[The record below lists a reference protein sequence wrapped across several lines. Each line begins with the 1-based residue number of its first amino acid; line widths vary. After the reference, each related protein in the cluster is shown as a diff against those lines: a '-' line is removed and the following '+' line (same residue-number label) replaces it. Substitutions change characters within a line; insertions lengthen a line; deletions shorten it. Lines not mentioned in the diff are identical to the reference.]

1 MLNYLVKRDYEDVN
15 EGMEIYADKM
25 IQYGRYL
32 EQNDLENTEENYG
45 QWLEQTERYLT
56 FDMKKLIIR
65 SFFALADIEKQNVR
79 IRDKKTNE
87 IINLDKDF
95 DVDIEK
101 EIHCGIKIHIRST
114 DNDYE
119 LFVRELK
126 ENSINDEDLD
136 IGKYILERY

>member
-1 MLNYLVKRDYEDVN
+1 MLNYLVKTDYEDVN

-25 IQYGRYL
+25 IQYGRHL

-79 IRDKKTNE
+79 IRNKKTNE
-87 IINLDKDF
+87 IINLYKDF
-95 DVDIEK
+95 DVEIKK

-114 DNDYE
+114 YGDYE